1 MKLTQYDPAR
11 TRASVALTLK
21 EITPKPFTINPL
33 MRKSNIIFVFFLFA
47 IFYFGRLKFDLDPV
61 VTLLLKCDF

>member
-61 VTLLLKCDF
+61 HGNFTIEV